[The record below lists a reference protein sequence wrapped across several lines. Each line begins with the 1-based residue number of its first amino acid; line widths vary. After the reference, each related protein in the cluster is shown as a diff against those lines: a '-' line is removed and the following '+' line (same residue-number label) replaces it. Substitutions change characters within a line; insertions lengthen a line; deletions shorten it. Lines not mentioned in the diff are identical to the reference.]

1 MAIMLLA
8 MTIAVPLIFG
18 WHIVCALDVCLGLAS
33 LWHGQRGPSL
43 DDQFAQFT
51 KRPLTHLG
59 PVGLFVRGCVYPIS
73 LVLRT
78 VHEVYTRINMDHFVL
93 YLYPEAPNDIS
104 ALHLALHEWA
114 CATGSMPASARFNW
128 IYFSIRGPFSR
139 SFWMVHEVMNRNWID
154 ELFQVFLPIILSAT
168 VPHPNHT
175 LTTP

>member
-1 MAIMLLA
+1 MMPLNPVYRYIPLNPVMAIMLLA

-18 WHIVCALDVCLGLAS
+18 WHIVCALDVFLGLAS

-51 KRPLTHLG
+51 KRPLTHLLG

-73 LVLRT
+73 LVLNI
-78 VHEVYTRINMDHFVL
+78 VYHVYTRIFNMDHFVIF
-93 YLYPEAPNDIS
+93 LYPEAPNDIS

-114 CATGSMPASARFNW
+114 CATGSMPASAKFNW

-154 ELFQVFLPIILSAT
+154 ELF
-168 VPHPNHT
+168 
-175 LTTP
+175 